1 MAQLGDYD
9 SACHFFSAESKR
21 PPANPSAVD
30 AAKPAGCLFVCLFQ
44 VRSPAAAGHH
54 LVSSL
59 YRFSAQLIISCMFSF
74 LFGFA
79 LVPSWSNN
87 CLLNL
92 RLGTPDLSFRTHGDA
107 FLLGP
112 NPIDCNGHSP
122 QVLSAGPGLFCPI
135 PNTTV
140 FGS

>member
-1 MAQLGDYD
+1 M
-9 SACHFFSAESKR
+9 
-21 PPANPSAVD
+21 
-30 AAKPAGCLFVCLFQ
+30 
-44 VRSPAAAGHH
+44 

-92 RLGTPDLSFRTHGDA
+92 RLGTRDLSSTDASLQYSYDLACLFHAWPGHITHGDA
-107 FLLGP
+107 FLSGP

-122 QVLSAGPGLFCPI
+122 QVLSAGPGLFHLS
-135 PNTTV
+135 N
-140 FGS
+140 SE